1 VQTLLLAQKVD
12 IFLVVFF
19 IQFSYFLLVSL
30 HCNNSHLLSIIYS
43 CSKMCEHCYYSK
55 KLNIYSRE
63 PFFILDNRFLQFTYI
78 LLLLSMA
85 VAMNLFVYS

>member
-1 VQTLLLAQKVD
+1 
-12 IFLVVFF
+12 
-19 IQFSYFLLVSL
+19 
-30 HCNNSHLLSIIYS
+30 
-43 CSKMCEHCYYSK
+43 MCEHCYYSK